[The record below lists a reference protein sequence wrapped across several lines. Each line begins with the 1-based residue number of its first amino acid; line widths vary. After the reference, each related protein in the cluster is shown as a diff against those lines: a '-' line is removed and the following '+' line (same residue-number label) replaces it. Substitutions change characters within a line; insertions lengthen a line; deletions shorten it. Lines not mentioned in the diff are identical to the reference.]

1 MKFATVTAV
10 LLMIIVCVL
19 LPKLPAIHTWAVE
32 REEERIAE
40 AELAEQKITMSD
52 LTIKNTEVA
61 DDTETE
67 TIASE
72 ASGGSKG
79 E

>member
-52 LTIKNTEVA
+52 LTIKIQKWQMTQNRDNCV
-61 DDTETE
+61 
-67 TIASE
+67 
-72 ASGGSKG
+72 
-79 E
+79 

>member
-52 LTIKNTEVA
+52 LTIKKYRKWQMTQNRDNCV
-61 DDTETE
+61 
-67 TIASE
+67 
-72 ASGGSKG
+72 
-79 E
+79 

>member
-10 LLMIIVCVL
+10 LLMITVCVL

-40 AELAEQKITMSD
+40 AELAEQK
-52 LTIKNTEVA
+52 LQ
-61 DDTETE
+61 
-67 TIASE
+67 
-72 ASGGSKG
+72 
-79 E
+79 

>member
-52 LTIKNTEVA
+52 LTIKIQKWKAARNR
-61 DDTETE
+61 
-67 TIASE
+67 
-72 ASGGSKG
+72 GSCV
-79 E
+79 

>member
-40 AELAEQKITMSD
+40 AELAEVILQLKIQKWQMTQNRD
-52 LTIKNTEVA
+52 NCV
-61 DDTETE
+61 
-67 TIASE
+67 
-72 ASGGSKG
+72 
-79 E
+79 

>member
-52 LTIKNTEVA
+52 LTIKKQKWQMTQNRDNCV
-61 DDTETE
+61 
-67 TIASE
+67 
-72 ASGGSKG
+72 
-79 E
+79 

>member
-52 LTIKNTEVA
+52 PTIKIQKWQMTQNRDNCV
-61 DDTETE
+61 
-67 TIASE
+67 
-72 ASGGSKG
+72 
-79 E
+79 

>member
-40 AELAEQKITMSD
+40 AELAEQKITMLS
-52 LTIKNTEVA
+52 LIH
-61 DDTETE
+61 
-67 TIASE
+67 I
-72 ASGGSKG
+72 
-79 E
+79 

>member
-40 AELAEQKITMSD
+40 AELAEQKITTVSYTHLD
-52 LTIKNTEVA
+52 VYKRQDQGIPGTAGYAIN
-61 DDTETE
+61 
-67 TIASE
+67 
-72 ASGGSKG
+72 G
-79 E
+79 

>member
-1 MKFATVTAV
+1 MEEKAMKFATVTAV

-52 LTIKNTEVA
+52 LTIKIQKWQMTQNRDNCV
-61 DDTETE
+61 
-67 TIASE
+67 
-72 ASGGSKG
+72 
-79 E
+79 

>member
-52 LTIKNTEVA
+52 LKLKIQKWQMTQNRDNCV
-61 DDTETE
+61 
-67 TIASE
+67 
-72 ASGGSKG
+72 
-79 E
+79 

>member
-52 LTIKNTEVA
+52 LTINCPYRIAA
-61 DDTETE
+61 DRGQLFRE
-67 TIASE
+67 
-72 ASGGSKG
+72 
-79 E
+79 

>member
-10 LLMIIVCVL
+10 LLMITVCVL

-40 AELAEQKITMSD
+40 AELA
-52 LTIKNTEVA
+52 
-61 DDTETE
+61 DTNCPYRTA
-67 TIASE
+67 TDR
-72 ASGGSKG
+72 G
-79 E
+79 ELF